1 MDEATIRQMYDLLHM
16 NMSQVIPSTMTK
28 EEGYACWRKAFD
40 ENLSSGTRHILYQ
53 RRNILYGY
61 ISYTIQ
67 ESSSEIY
74 WNEVQ
79 VHPRV
84 KLNGTCFRELLSRFL
99 SEIAD
104 CRADTVRTY
113 ANNLNRVSQA
123 LLQEIGFERECQTE
137 RGVRYTIS
145 KAELMRRLGNLRRRH
160 AQ

>member
-16 NMSQVIPSTMTK
+16 NMAKIVPSTMTK

-40 ENLSSGTRHILYQ
+40 ENLRNGTRHILYQ
-53 RRNILYGY
+53 RRNILHGY
-61 ISYTIQ
+61 ISYTVW
-67 ESSSEIY
+67 ESSNEIY

-79 VHPRV
+79 IHPRV
-84 KLNGTCFRELLSRFL
+84 KLRGACLRELLSRFL

-123 LLQEIGFERECQTE
+123 LLEKIGFKRKSASE

-145 KAELMRRLGNLRRRH
+145 KAELARRLGNLRRRH
-160 AQ
+160 TQ